1 MKIIDGGIKRNP
13 EEASKFKKDL
23 EDKYGKENVIA
34 IYRECGTYLII
45 AFYREK
51 EKKEIEER

>member
-1 MKIIDGGIKRNP
+1 MKIIDGAIKENP
-13 EEASKFKKDL
+13 EEARKFKRDL

-45 AFYREK
+45 AVYREN
-51 EKKEIEER
+51 EIEER

>member
-13 EEASKFKKDL
+13 EEARKFKKNL

-34 IYRECGTYLII
+34 IYRESGTYLII
-45 AFYREK
+45 AFYK
-51 EKKEIEER
+51 ENEIEER

>member
-1 MKIIDGGIKRNP
+1 MKIIDGGIKRTP
-13 EEASKFKKDL
+13 EEASKFKKAL

-34 IYRECGTYLII
+34 MYREDGTYLVI

-51 EKKEIEER
+51 EIEER